1 MLHTLHTASLR
12 IRAASAVWKRKVGST
27 DLVWLAR
34 FRLLALYVILKSVLL
49 GVVGLVGLRL
59 SSLITLASMHFS
71 LLLWTGTILSICAS
85 FLMLLLGLVFASRRR
100 PRFVGISIL
109 CIADVWVL
117 MAVFCAS
124 VLGSF
129 FLLLV
134 VLMVIS
140 CTTPLLVER
149 ISRFAKSDEYSKYKL
164 MSMQRD
170 LDLLLQRFSQ
180 EVAMA
185 VESERSALRRKLH
198 DKLMQELNTVLLQ
211 IGIILMD
218 SSEDGNVQLNAVE
231 VAQLEASLQRVAA
244 EAQKVMRDLKT
255 PQDYIRKAV

>member
-1 MLHTLHTASLR
+1 MLQAL
-12 IRAASAVWKRKVGST
+12 RAASAVWKRKAGPT
-27 DLVWLAR
+27 DFVWLAR
-34 FRLLALYVILKSVLL
+34 FRLLAFYVILKGVLL

-59 SSLITLASMHFS
+59 SSVITPTSMNFS

-85 FLMLLLGLVFASRRR
+85 LLLLVLGLVLASRRK
-100 PRFVGISIL
+100 PRFVGMSIL

-140 CTTPLLVER
+140 CTTPLFVER
-149 ISRFAKSDEYSKYKL
+149 ISRFAKSYEYSKNKL

-170 LDLLLQRFSQ
+170 LDLLLQHYSQ
-180 EVAMA
+180 EVAKA
-185 VESERSALRRKLH
+185 VESERSSLRRELH
-198 DKLMQELNTVLLQ
+198 DKLMQELNAALLE
-211 IGIILMD
+211 IGIMLMD
-218 SSEDGNVQLNAVE
+218 NSVDGNVQLNAVE
-231 VAQLEASLQRVAA
+231 VAQLEVSLQRVAA
-244 EAQKVMRDLKT
+244 EAQRVMRDLKT
-255 PQDYIRKAV
+255 SQDHIRKAV